1 MKKNNEVKNSATVGG
16 IVGTVAAGII
26 GGPAALIGGAIGT
39 AIVSGAVDQAEKSA
53 IRKKYEGTKVET
65 TTRKKDVPRDI
76 RIAAGNKKR

>member
-1 MKKNNEVKNSATVGG
+1 M
-16 IVGTVAAGII
+16 
-26 GGPAALIGGAIGT
+26 IGGAIGT
-39 AIVSGAVDQAEKSA
+39 AIVSGAVDQAEKFA